1 MVRKEIWGYL
11 LLYNLI
17 RGVMAA
23 RRHGLLPREL
33 SLQGARQTVVE
44 FRAEVARADDELAV
58 VLRAVAWRAI
68 ASHRVSD
75 RPDHVEPRVVK
86 RRPKACPRM
95 QESHQTFERRKLLVP
110 AA

>member
-44 FRAEVARADDELAV
+44 FRADRETIRVLGVHREVADKLAQ
-58 VLRAVAWRAI
+58 
-68 ASHRVSD
+68 
-75 RPDHVEPRVVK
+75 PP
-86 RRPKACPRM
+86 
-95 QESHQTFERRKLLVP
+95 
-110 AA
+110 